1 MGGASW
7 LYFLFSPMLNYRNFG
22 RIWLTGGAVSK
33 KHKIS
38 QKPKNHHEKGR
49 FGHESENEKFDRYID
64 LPGAK
69 KLTL

>member
-1 MGGASW
+1 MKNESAIG
-7 LYFLFSPMLNYRNFG
+7 FLVSN
-22 RIWLTGGAVSK
+22 SK

-38 QKPKNHHEKGR
+38 QKTKNHHEKGR

-69 KLTL
+69 KFTL

>member
-1 MGGASW
+1 MLKNLPSSLKNESAIG
-7 LYFLFSPMLNYRNFG
+7 FLVNN
-22 RIWLTGGAVSK
+22 SK